1 MERIMKRLLR
11 IRRDDSAGH
20 VLAQLIIGIFFISM
34 IFLAAGLII
43 ISGKGKLFYLA
54 GLLIGM
60 GLAVAAVIHMYDV
73 LDAGL
78 RLNERGAATYIR
90 NRSLLRM
97 ALAFVVLLA
106 AVFID
111 VHAFA
116 GVTLGLISIKL
127 SGLSNKFIRRHL
139 TKEDE

>member
-1 MERIMKRLLR
+1 
-11 IRRDDSAGH
+11 
-20 VLAQLIIGIFFISM
+20 
-34 IFLAAGLII
+34 
-43 ISGKGKLFYLA
+43 
-54 GLLIGM
+54 M
-60 GLAVAAVIHMYDV
+60 GLAVAAVINMYDV